1 MGKWIAVAVVLVVL
15 LAAGDVA
22 ARRYAETRVE
32 QQINERE
39 PGSASSVHISSF
51 PFVARLALFGRVEKI
66 SAHVSH
72 VNVGSFVLDKV
83 DLTVT
88 GVRLDRSQLVHH
100 TAAVKGIRTGT
111 VRAVMSEQTVDQVLH
126 LPVTFGDGSVQ
137 LSAGGVTLSATVTV
151 VDNQL
156 RLSAAGR
163 DLSVPI
169 PPLPVLP
176 CVADAAVEPGRLV
189 LSCSFHQVPAALL
202 HAARAA

>member
-1 MGKWIAVAVVLVVL
+1 MGKLIAVAVVLVVL

-22 ARRYAETRVE
+22 ARRYAESRVE
-32 QQINERE
+32 QQINDRE
-39 PGSASSVHISSF
+39 PGSASTVHISSF
-51 PFVARLALFGRVEKI
+51 PFVARLGLLGRVEKTT
-66 SAHVSH
+66 AHVSH
-72 VNVGSFVLDKV
+72 VNVGSFILDEV

-88 GVRLDRSQLVHH
+88 GVKLDRSQLVHGH
-100 TAAVKGIRTGT
+100 VSVQGIRSGT
-111 VRAVMSEQTVDQVLH
+111 VRAVMSEHTVDQVLR

-169 PPLPVLP
+169 PELPVLP
-176 CVADAAVEPGRLV
+176 CVADAVVEPGRLV
-189 LSCSFHQVPAALL
+189 LSCSFHQVPAALVQ
-202 HAARAA
+202 AAKAA